1 MTRVKHTLCFL
12 LPFAAVFS
20 LKAQVK
26 PVLPLKKV
34 VVNTINYEQGLMNN
48 ETSSIITDDL
58 GFTWIGTLSGLQRYN
73 GYTLEPINPVID
85 NDTLKIRS
93 QVYLYKL
100 KNGSLWISTRFGI
113 LQYNPYTNIF
123 KRLIAAQSP
132 SDFFFTIVP
141 VTETDKGIWCLKKGE
156 GIVIYTSDG
165 RLKQKVPSISTAILD
180 NVIRNDFLLTNRII
194 AGNADQFF
202 ICTRPHSLLRV
213 NTANHHFSEVAV
225 AGDIMGVSCNKNFF
239 YVSTNQGISK
249 FPVTDSKPAG
259 SFLFA
264 GIFPEQ
270 VSQSLVYCIGD
281 NRLLA
286 AVNDKLF
293 ELDAG
298 LSHPRQLSTFNGAP
312 LLAAG
317 RVDHIYRD
325 SYKRIWVLTNDDIK
339 RIQDREIAFSYLSY
353 PGAANNFVRSL
364 YFDDQ
369 SQVLLAGCFNG
380 GLQAYDR
387 SSAPLWRFPLQTGSV
402 KDVLGITR
410 LRADN
415 YLIIT
420 WSKGWFLF
428 DIRNRKLSPFKFT
441 ADVKWRNFLYHNAF
455 PNNLQRIND
464 STLLIA
470 SSSNVFR
477 CVFRGNLLISV
488 KPILPFFKPEE
499 DWINSFCQASDGTFW
514 VGSYNGSLYR
524 VDKSGKTAIVNLP
537 GKFGIRC
544 FAEDAQHHI
553 WVGTSSGLH
562 VFDTGGRLLK
572 SFYKDSGLLNDCIYG
587 LLPVPGK
594 ASVFASSN
602 MGLSDISLNG
612 NIKNYTKELGLQ
624 DNEFNTASVAAS
636 ASGKFYF
643 GGISGITAFYP
654 SALNSFRDKPVLNV
668 TRLTVNDS
676 SYNSSGIWRGDTVR
690 VKYNRNHLE
699 FDFAAMGLLNADSY
713 FYRYRMIGFG
723 KNWQSTHR
731 PAGISYI
738 LPPGKYTL
746 QVACSDE
753 LSGPEV
759 RTNIVVII
767 DPPFWLR
774 WWFFAIMGFCTT
786 AAVVLIVSFYNKRRY
801 QKALQEVL
809 VKQRLQNQREQIS
822 RDLHDNLGAQAN
834 AIFYGTELLM
844 RKSGNK
850 EALIGSLH
858 DTARDMLTVLR
869 ETLWAM
875 KITQVDAANL
885 WLRILNFARKIGNY
899 YPGLSIV
906 INGSP
911 PEALVINASLALNM
925 ILIVQEAINNSVRHS
940 GAKVIS
946 VSSYPGNKTWR
957 IEIIDDGKGF
967 DLAETSKKPESYG
980 LENMA
985 ERAAESNIAFG
996 INSVPLHGTK
1006 VYMEID
1012 ISPTGPQLN

>member
-1 MTRVKHTLCFL
+1 
-12 LPFAAVFS
+12 
-20 LKAQVK
+20 
-26 PVLPLKKV
+26 
-34 VVNTINYEQGLMNN
+34 
-48 ETSSIITDDL
+48 
-58 GFTWIGTLSGLQRYN
+58 
-73 GYTLEPINPVID
+73 
-85 NDTLKIRS
+85 
-93 QVYLYKL
+93 
-100 KNGSLWISTRFGI
+100 
-113 LQYNPYTNIF
+113 
-123 KRLIAAQSP
+123 
-132 SDFFFTIVP
+132 
-141 VTETDKGIWCLKKGE
+141 
-156 GIVIYTSDG
+156 
-165 RLKQKVPSISTAILD
+165 
-180 NVIRNDFLLTNRII
+180 
-194 AGNADQFF
+194 
-202 ICTRPHSLLRV
+202 
-213 NTANHHFSEVAV
+213 
-225 AGDIMGVSCNKNFF
+225 
-239 YVSTNQGISK
+239 
-249 FPVTDSKPAG
+249 
-259 SFLFA
+259 
-264 GIFPEQ
+264 
-270 VSQSLVYCIGD
+270 
-281 NRLLA
+281 RLLA

-293 ELDAG
+293 EFDAG
-298 LSHPRQLSTFNGAP
+298 LGHPRQLSTFNGAP

-339 RIQDREIAFSYLSY
+339 RIQDREIAFAYLKY
-353 PGAANNFVRSL
+353 PGADNNFVRSL

-380 GLQAYDR
+380 GLQVYDR
-387 SSAPLWRFPLQTGSV
+387 SSAPLWRAPLQTEDV

-410 LRADN
+410 LSIDN

-428 DIRNRKLSPFKFT
+428 DIRNRKLSPFNFT
-441 ADVKWRNFLYHNAF
+441 ADGKWRNFLYHNAF
-455 PNNLQRIND
+455 SNNLQRLND

-488 KPILPFFKPEE
+488 KPILPFFKPAE

-514 VGSYNGSLYR
+514 AGSYNGSLYR
-524 VDKSGKTAIVNLP
+524 VDKSGKATIVNLP
-537 GKFGIRC
+537 EKFGIRC

-562 VFDTGGRLLK
+562 VFDAGGRLLK
-572 SFYKDSGLLNDCIYG
+572 SFYKNSGLLNDCIYG
-587 LLPVPGK
+587 LLPLPGK
-594 ASVFASSN
+594 ASVFVSSN

-774 WWFFAIMGFCTT
+774 WWFFAIIGFCAT

-801 QKALQEVL
+801 QKALQEV
-809 VKQRLQNQREQIS
+809 
-822 RDLHDNLGAQAN
+822 
-834 AIFYGTELLM
+834 
-844 RKSGNK
+844 
-850 EALIGSLH
+850 
-858 DTARDMLTVLR
+858 
-869 ETLWAM
+869 
-875 KITQVDAANL
+875 
-885 WLRILNFARKIGNY
+885 
-899 YPGLSIV
+899 
-906 INGSP
+906 
-911 PEALVINASLALNM
+911 
-925 ILIVQEAINNSVRHS
+925 
-940 GAKVIS
+940 
-946 VSSYPGNKTWR
+946 
-957 IEIIDDGKGF
+957 
-967 DLAETSKKPESYG
+967 
-980 LENMA
+980 
-985 ERAAESNIAFG
+985 
-996 INSVPLHGTK
+996 
-1006 VYMEID
+1006 
-1012 ISPTGPQLN
+1012 